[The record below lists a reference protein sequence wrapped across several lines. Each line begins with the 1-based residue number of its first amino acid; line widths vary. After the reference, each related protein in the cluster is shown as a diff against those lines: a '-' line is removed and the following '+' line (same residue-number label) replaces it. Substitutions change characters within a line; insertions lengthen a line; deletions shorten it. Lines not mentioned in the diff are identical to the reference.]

1 MRVGRLFLLLSLALL
16 ALGLVV
22 GYLGSI
28 VYLFPDFLKEGL
40 GFIGLRSIHES
51 ASVFFILLG
60 ATGSVY
66 CALEQLR
73 PGSIWRLAAW
83 AQFGLW
89 MLALTGIFW
98 SYFSGIY
105 GGREYWSFPAQWAL
119 PIALAW
125 VLFIVVVVSAIR
137 GMAQWPVYAWMW
149 LTGSL
154 FFLIIFME
162 NYLWVLPYFR
172 QHLVGDMTVQWKVN
186 GTLVGAWNQLV
197 YGTAFYLADRIAG
210 NKKVSRDNLAFAM
223 YFLGFFNMVFN
234 WGHHVYTLP
243 TADYVKHVGYA
254 VSMTEWVIFLKI
266 MWTWRKN
273 MGEGRRQFHLFPYRF
288 LLASDIWVAINL
300 FHALLLSIPAI
311 NIYLHGTH
319 SIVAHAMG
327 TTIGINSM
335 ILMGAVFVFLGR
347 DGQVY
352 PKWMSGT
359 FWVLQASLLVFWV
372 SLNGAGIQKAIWQMA
387 PNGQR
392 GTFGDMMSDLG
403 PWFWSF
409 SCSGLFLMLC
419 FLGII
424 GGLLQRL
431 KPLNGN

>member
-1 MRVGRLFLLLSLALL
+1 MISLCLL

-22 GYLGSI
+22 GYMGSL
-28 VYLFPDFLKEGL
+28 VYLFPDFLKDGL

-66 CALEQLR
+66 YALDQLS
-73 PGSIWRLAAW
+73 PGSVWRAGAW
-83 AQFGLW
+83 VQLGLW
-89 MLALTGIFW
+89 VLALVGIFG
-98 SYFSGIY
+98 SYFAGIY
-105 GGREYWSFPAQWAL
+105 GGREYWSFPAHWAL

-125 VLFIVVVVSAIR
+125 ALFIVVVVRSIR
-137 GMAQWPVYAWMW
+137 SIKGQWPVYVWMW
-149 LTGSL
+149 LTGAV
-154 FFLIIFME
+154 FFLVIFME
-162 NYLWVLPYFR
+162 NYFWVIPYFR
-172 QHLVGDMTVQWKVN
+172 QHLIGDMTVQWKVN

-197 YGTAFYLADRIAG
+197 YGTAFYLADKISG
-210 NKKVSRDNLAFAM
+210 NRKVGRDNLAFAM

-254 VSMTEWVIFLKI
+254 VSMTEWVIFIKI

-273 MGEGRRQFHLFPYRF
+273 MEVGRQRWFSFPYRF

-300 FHALLLSIPAI
+300 VHALFLSIPAV
-311 NIYLHGTH
+311 NVYLHGTH

-335 ILMGAVFVFLGR
+335 VLMAAVFVFLGK
-347 DGQVY
+347 GGSVY
-352 PKWMSGT
+352 PKWMTGA
-359 FWVLQASLLVFWV
+359 FWAMQASLLVFWL

-387 PNGQR
+387 PNSDR
-392 GTFGDMMSDLG
+392 GTFGEMMTDLG

-419 FLGII
+419 FLGLIM
-424 GGLLQRL
+424 GLIRRMQ
-431 KPLNGN
+431 PLANN